1 MIQIDDFL
9 DLLLDNAKKLFY
21 PEEWIQID
29 LSFSKTEIFCL
40 LWIHRH
46 QEVTMGQLA
55 DMLHIPMSTA
65 TGIVNR
71 LVKHEYI
78 TRYRSEADRRI
89 VLLSLHEKGDHLI
102 QDMKKSASRY
112 LHLFTEVLTEQ
123 EQLFLLQTVKKI
135 FNHLQEQQEKE
146 AVREDNSQSIKNIPI
161 E

>member
-9 DLLLDNAKKLFY
+9 DLLLDHAKKLFY
-21 PEEWIQID
+21 PEEWINID

-46 QEVTMGQLA
+46 QEVTMSQLA

-78 TRYRSEADRRI
+78 IRYRSEADRRI
-89 VLLSLHEKGDHLI
+89 VLLTLHENGNLLI
-102 QDMKKSASRY
+102 QDMKKSASYY
-112 LHLFTEVLTEQ
+112 LHLFTETLTEQ
-123 EQLFLLQTVKKI
+123 EQLFLLQIVKKI
-135 FNHLQEQQEKE
+135 FNHLQTQQVQEITPGEQ
-146 AVREDNSQSIKNIPI
+146 SSIKNIPI